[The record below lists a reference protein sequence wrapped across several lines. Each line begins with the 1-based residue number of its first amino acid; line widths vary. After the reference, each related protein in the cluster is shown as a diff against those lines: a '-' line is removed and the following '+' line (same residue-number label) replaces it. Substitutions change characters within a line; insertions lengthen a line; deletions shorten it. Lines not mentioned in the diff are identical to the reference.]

1 MAHAPVLDKHILR
14 LLPEDL
20 DNVDIL
26 DVASG
31 LGSWGYQIRTRAE
44 GVPRITSLDIWTPYI
59 ERIYPLN
66 IYNSLVCADARKLP
80 FRDNSFCVILAC
92 EVLEHLPQSEGIDFL
107 EELERVAREMLI
119 VTTPLGFMHQGDING
134 NKHER
139 HISAWQKEDLE
150 KKGYS
155 VKIIDSFPLPKT
167 LKLADKIRR
176 WIFRLPSSPKEIIA
190 IKSFIKTNF

>member
-20 DNVDIL
+20 DNIDIL

-31 LGSWGYQIRTRAE
+31 LGSWGYQIRTRAR
-44 GVPRITSLDIWTPYI
+44 GVPRITSLDVWIPYI
-59 ERIYPLN
+59 ECVYPLN
-66 IYNSLVCADARKLP
+66 IYNSMVCADARKLP
-80 FRDNSFCVILAC
+80 FRDNSFSVILAC
-92 EVLEHLPQSEGIDFL
+92 EVMEHLKQNEGIDFL
-107 EELERVAREMLI
+107 DELERVAREMLI
-119 VTTPLGFMHQGDING
+119 VTTPLGFMHQGNING
-134 NKHER
+134 NMHER

-176 WIFRLPSSPKEIIA
+176 WIFRLSSSPKEIIA